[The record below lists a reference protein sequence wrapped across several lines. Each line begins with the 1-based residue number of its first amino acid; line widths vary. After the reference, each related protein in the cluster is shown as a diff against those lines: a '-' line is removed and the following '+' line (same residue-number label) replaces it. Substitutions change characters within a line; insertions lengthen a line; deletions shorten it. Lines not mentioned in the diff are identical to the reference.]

1 LCLRDVTKV
10 VVGELVSQHTP
21 KMLIIGFLEKTG
33 GDIELSLAGAGRIDV
48 RVIHDAN
55 PDLTQGTRVIH
66 GRDEGGHDA
75 ADPLG
80 LLWIERV
87 GRGPGRAGLGGLRG
101 AWRCVSDPGATRYQ
115 EKEQEGSAPVRAH
128 QVYRNTNVVISRAIL
143 VVKAHADH
151 VLIAGLPVF

>member
-1 LCLRDVTKV
+1 
-10 VVGELVSQHTP
+10 
-21 KMLIIGFLEKTG
+21 MLIIGFLEKTG

-87 GRGPGRAGLGGLRG
+87 GRGLGLAGLGGLRG

-151 VLIAGLPVF
+151 ALIAGLLVF